1 MLYKRKMDRV
11 VDVEKSE
18 ENFRKTLEKE
28 PLEKGDMKA
37 MIIAALIV
45 FVPVAI
51 LVVAAMVGFAYFFMI
66 R

>member
-18 ENFRKTLEKE
+18 ENFRKALEKE
-28 PLEKGDMKA
+28 PLEKGDLKA
-37 MIIAALIV
+37 MMIAALCV
-45 FVPVAI
+45 FVPVFI
-51 LVVAAMVGFAYFFMI
+51 LVAGLMVGFSYFFMI